1 MGDRKVLTQAGC
13 QTRQDRL
20 QALLERREL
29 DAAIFFDANEIFYLT
44 GFLIPDFLAQP
55 AALYVEADGTSML
68 VCASSEGEALVDERL
83 TYEPHLLYTRNQNIV
98 RQIAAL
104 LERRLAG
111 RSMRRIGWR
120 VEALPRAIGNAIDA
134 TISPD
139 EWVEIDDDVADMER
153 AKDPDEIELIRT
165 SIACNLAAYGGAE
178 LEIAPR
184 VSELAVL
191 QAGQRSAIL
200 RAGEQVFHSGD
211 YRAGEFGGFAR
222 PVPIHEGDLYIIDA
236 WTEYRSYWSDMART
250 FAVTTATPL
259 QREVYDH
266 LANILRDVGGQ
277 LKPGVHGTDIWK
289 WVDGRIREHPMF
301 REIGLIHH
309 AGHGVGLRAHEGPDL
324 NRDRGEELRPGDVVS
339 VEPGAYAPELRPGFR
354 LENMFL
360 ITESGCELLSE
371 YPLSLDRQV

>member
-1 MGDRKVLTQAGC
+1 MGDCRVLTQAGC
-13 QTRQDRL
+13 RTRQDRFR
-20 QALLERREL
+20 ALLERRGL
-29 DAAIFFDANEIFYLT
+29 DAAIFFDPNEIFYLT
-44 GFLIPDFLAQP
+44 GFLIPDFVAQP
-55 AALYVEADGTSML
+55 AAFYVEVGGSSIL
-68 VCASSEGEALVDERL
+68 VCATEEGEALVDERL
-83 TYEPHLLYTRNQNIV
+83 TYEPHLLYTRNLNLV
-98 RQIAAL
+98 RQIAAV
-104 LERRLAG
+104 LEQRLTG
-111 RSMRRIGWR
+111 QSVRRIGWR
-120 VEALPRAIGNAIDA
+120 AEGLPRAIGNAIDRA
-134 TISPD
+134 IGPE

-153 AKDPDEIELIRT
+153 VKDPDEIELIRT

-211 YRAGEFGGFAR
+211 YQAGEFGGFAR
-222 PVPIHEGDLYIIDA
+222 PTPISEDDLYIIDA

-250 FAVTTATPL
+250 FAISTVTPL

-266 LANILRDVGGQ
+266 LAAILRDVEGQ
-277 LKPGVHGTDIWK
+277 LKPGVHGTDIWR

-301 REIGLIHH
+301 RETGLIHH

-324 NRDRGEELRPGDVVS
+324 NRDRGDELRPGDVVS

-360 ITESGCELLSE
+360 ITETGCELLSD